1 MGVSKLK
8 LPSYLWLVLAPV
20 GLSFGSAFCLAFL
33 LDFDRDLSPA
43 WHLALYGLM
52 SFSLLA
58 AVSALG
64 FHPSFAWTGWLRY
77 LLPVFP
83 LLVLAGMFAFIQ
95 FRDGSVPAGLR
106 DVRLHEAVVT
116 SVAFG
121 LWLCAAFGI
130 LRATVMLVVIVGVRL
145 SAGWVSNVPLASRM
159 FPECWLDDAG
169 RSAQPPS
176 DR

>member
-20 GLSFGSAFCLAFL
+20 GLSLGSAFCLAFL

-83 LLVLAGMFAFIQ
+83 LLVLAGMFRIHTVPGRERSRRSPGCSPPRGRCDLGG
-95 FRDGSVPAGLR
+95 FRPVAVRGLR
-106 DVRLHEAVVT
+106 DSPGHRHAGGDRGGAAEHGV
-116 SVAFG
+116 G
-121 LWLCAAFGI
+121 LQRAAGI
-130 LRATVMLVVIVGVRL
+130 PHVSGVL
-145 SAGWVSNVPLASRM
+145 AG
-159 FPECWLDDAG
+159 
-169 RSAQPPS
+169 
-176 DR
+176 